1 MEYTKQDKKIWTNY
15 ESQLNKKSILNRTL
29 NSKIKNLI
37 IKFLKKENVYLA

>member
-37 IKFLKKENVYLA
+37 INFLKK